1 MGDDFDV
8 VVVGAS
14 LAGSTTALLFARR
27 GLRVALVD
35 KQRDI
40 EAFKVCCTHFVQ
52 PSATPTLHRL
62 GLDREIEALG
72 GIRNHTAMYTPT
84 GWITPDIDETYA
96 HPPFGYSIRRKRLD
110 PMVRRAAA
118 ATDGVELLLGHAAT
132 GVIEDGDRVTGVTL
146 RRRDGQTVDLR
157 ARLIVAAD
165 GRDTQMAR
173 FARVP
178 GRIRPHGR
186 IGYFIYADGL
196 RPHMGTLARIWA
208 TNPNVAYALPC
219 DDGLTLLGAIP
230 VKAHL
235 PEFKRDLS
243 TAMLDYFRA
252 LPEGPPMDEVTSIS
266 KPVGR
271 IDAPNVRRPAAARGM
286 AFVGDAALAT
296 DYIWGVGCGW
306 AFQSAEWLADATSRT
321 LLRGDDLEPALA
333 GYRRRHRRE
342 LSAHHWTIC
351 DYATGRRFNPVE
363 LLLFKGASR
372 DAELARS
379 LHAYM
384 SRTIPVTG
392 FVNPLNLARAAAAS
406 LDPRRTSSRPPG
418 RPELQLVGNGDGAV
432 ERASRFS
439 AAPARSV
446 SR

>member
-14 LAGSTTALLFARR
+14 LAGSTTALLLARR

-35 KQRDI
+35 RQRDLD
-40 EAFKVCCTHFVQ
+40 AYKVCCTHFIQ
-52 PSATPTLHRL
+52 PSATPTLQRL

-72 GIRNHTAMYTPT
+72 GIRNHTAMYTPK
-84 GWITPDIDETYA
+84 GWITPEIDETYP

-118 ATDGVELLLGHAAT
+118 ATDGVELLLGHVAI
-132 GVIEDGDRVTGVTL
+132 GVVEDGDRVAGVTM
-146 RRRDGQTVDLR
+146 RRRDGQTLDLR
-157 ARLIVAAD
+157 ARLVVAAD
-165 GRDTQMAR
+165 GRDTHMAR

-178 GRIRPHGR
+178 GRVRAHGR
-186 IGYFIYADGL
+186 IGYFIYAAGL
-196 RPHMGTLARIWA
+196 RPHIGTLARIWA
-208 TNPNVAYALPC
+208 MDPNVAYALPC

-230 VKAHL
+230 VKSHL

-243 TAMLDYFRA
+243 QAMLDYFRA
-252 LPEGPPMDEVTSIS
+252 LPDGPPMDEIASIS
-266 KPVGR
+266 RPVGR

-306 AFQSAEWLADATSRT
+306 AFQSAEWLADATT
-321 LLRGDDLEPALA
+321 GALRRGADLGPALA

-342 LSAHHWTIC
+342 LSTHHWAIC

-363 LLLFKGASR
+363 RLLFRGASR
-372 DAELARS
+372 DPALARS

-384 SRTIPVTG
+384 SRTVPVRG
-392 FVNPLNLARAAAAS
+392 FVNPANVARAAVVSFA
-406 LDPRRTSSRPPG
+406 PG
-418 RPELQLVGNGDGAV
+418 RAAGPPPTEPQVVGSGDGGAD
-432 ERASRFS
+432 RASRVS
-439 AAPARSV
+439 AAPARSA